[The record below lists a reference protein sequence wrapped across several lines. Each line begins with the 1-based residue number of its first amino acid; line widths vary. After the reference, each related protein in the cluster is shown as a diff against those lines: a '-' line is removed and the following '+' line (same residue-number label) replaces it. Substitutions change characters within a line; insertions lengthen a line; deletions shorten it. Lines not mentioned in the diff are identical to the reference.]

1 MIAMDTTREPAVS
14 PSFAIITYLDCG
26 DVISLGPLGSTPWNT
41 LTSLHHRLPNAAT
54 DCQLWNSRLNLLPA
68 VDDIIVSSTSQQ
80 LPIRPPLESTHLAL
94 AWIR

>member
-1 MIAMDTTREPAVS
+1 MGTMREPAVS
-14 PSFAIITYLDCG
+14 SSFAYFTYLDCCN
-26 DVISLGPLGSTPWNT
+26 VISLGPLGSTPWDA
-41 LTSLHHRLPNAAT
+41 LTSLHHRLPDSTT

-80 LPIRPPLESTHLAL
+80 LPIRPPLETTHLAL